1 MGIENVVERII
12 SDAHT
17 EASSIIAEAER
28 QAENTV
34 LEAKKQAERKLLGVK
49 AETAQKVKSI
59 LDGKSATARLDCAKI
74 ELAEKR
80 RVLDTVYAQALEKLI
95 ALNKKESVALAERL
109 LCDYAEEGDEI
120 VFASGYKFVPDVMI
134 LDIVKEKKLTHSI
147 GAGGIT
153 GGFVLKGKT
162 ADKDVSYS
170 ALLAVDREEHVSEIA
185 EKLFKQ
191 V

>member
-1 MGIENVVERII
+1 MGVENIVERII
-12 SDAHT
+12 SDAQT
-17 EASSIIAEAER
+17 EASAIIAEAER

-34 LEAKKQAERKLLGVK
+34 SDAKTQAERKLTGVK
-49 AETAQKVKSI
+49 AETAQRVKSI
-59 LDGKSATARLDCAKI
+59 LDGKEATARLDCAKI

-80 RVLDTVYAQALEKLI
+80 RVLDAVYEEALAKLI
-95 ALNKKESVALAERL
+95 ALAKRESVALSERL
-109 LCDYAEEGDEI
+109 LTEYADEGDEI
-120 VFASGYKFVPDVMI
+120 VFASGYKFVPEVMA

-147 GAGGIT
+147 GAGGIS

-185 EKLFKQ
+185 EKLFK
-191 V
+191 